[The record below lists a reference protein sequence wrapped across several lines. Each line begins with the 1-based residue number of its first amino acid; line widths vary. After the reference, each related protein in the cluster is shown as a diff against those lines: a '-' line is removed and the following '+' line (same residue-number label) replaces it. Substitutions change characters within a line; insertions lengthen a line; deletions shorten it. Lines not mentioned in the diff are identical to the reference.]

1 MSIFQKITSLFAK
14 KQKIEK
20 EIEILQKSCKH
31 PQKSVK
37 LIRKNVDI
45 TSPSLRYVCNECL
58 MVLGYPNKQDIDEF
72 FKE

>member
-58 MVLGYPNKQDIDEF
+58 MVLGYPNEQDIDEF